1 MRRSLAGA
9 IARALVVANLIALA
23 GITLGFA
30 ISGLADRQNRFE
42 DGIDDVAAVIEDSIR
57 RDAQGHLFFDA
68 DNDDWREIMADH
80 EDLLFLVLDPAS
92 GEEVGNDGGI
102 LHRAVG
108 DRWLREWRR
117 SIFSLRLPDGSGVI
131 GVVMTIALD
140 DLPLRLAIVHGDSSW
155 HDIRSWVGNEFAK
168 EIAPTAIPALLISLV
183 VALLA
188 VRRLMRPV
196 AAVAARLSQLDP
208 TRGGGRL
215 DPGLVP
221 EEIAPL
227 VAAVNDSFDRVAET
241 FEHERRFIADA
252 AHELKTPI
260 AVLRARIDGLSD
272 RAVADRLIGDVD
284 RLGKIVERLLT
295 SARIEQGNVAL
306 VPVDLRA
313 VGRSVVAEYA
323 PLALSKSCEI
333 EWQAGDGAL
342 PVLGDAESLAEALR
356 NFVGNALRFSP
367 VGGLIEVAGYR
378 DDTDGSVVV
387 EVRDRGPGLPPG
399 RASQIFTPFVSS
411 APSGSGHAGLG
422 LAIVAAVAR
431 RHGGTAEAED
441 RPGGGAI
448 FRLRLPAALSPAPVP

>member
-9 IARALVVANLIALA
+9 ITRALVAANLIALA

-30 ISGLADRQNRFE
+30 ISGFADRQNRFE

-57 RDAQGHLFFDA
+57 RDDDGHLSFDA
-68 DNDDWREIMADH
+68 ESDAWRDIMADH

-92 GEEVGNDGGI
+92 GEEIGNDGGI

-117 SIFSLRLPDGSGVI
+117 SIFSLRLPDGTGLN

-140 DLPLRLAIVHGDSSW
+140 DLPLRLAVVHGDSSW
-155 HDIRSWVGNEFAK
+155 HDMRSWVGNEFAR

-183 VALLA
+183 VALFA

-196 AAVAARLSQLDP
+196 AEVTARLSRLDP
-208 TRGGGRL
+208 TRGDGRL
-215 DPGLVP
+215 DVGLVP
-221 EEIAPL
+221 DEIAPL
-227 VAAVNDSFDRVAET
+227 VAAVNDSFDRVAAT

-260 AVLRARIDGLSD
+260 AVLRARIDGLAD
-272 RAVADRLIGDVD
+272 RAVADRLIGDVE

-295 SARIEQGNVAL
+295 SARMEQGKAPL
-306 VPVDLRA
+306 VPVDLCA
-313 VGRSVVAEYA
+313 VARSVVAEYA
-323 PLALSKSCEI
+323 PLALAKSCEI
-333 EWQAGDGAL
+333 EWQAGAETL
-342 PVLGDAESLAEALR
+342 PVLGDAEALAEALR

-367 VGGLIEVAGYR
+367 AGALIEVAGSL
-378 DDTDGSVVV
+378 DDAGRAVIV

-448 FRLRLPAALSPAPVP
+448 FRLRLPAALSPATAP